1 MSRLYHYFF
10 IYFKECSAPTAES
23 FFLFLLSILVLESAD
38 SLRFLYRHF
47 ISQVT
52 EKSLNAFY
60 YFCSY
65 AKVDY
70 SSFMKWTVTIA
81 LSVIPNTLRSQPIFL
96 CIDDTMVA
104 KYGTKFEDVSKLFDH
119 AAHQGSSYLHGHCFV
134 SLLLCIPVWRKEKIH
149 YLSIPLGYRMWQKTT
164 SKLSLAA
171 QMVTQVMP
179 ILSSKRTIL
188 LCDSWYAK
196 QEVTTL
202 VDQFPHLDIVCNV
215 RKDTVLYELPPEPSR
230 KRGRP
235 KKHGKKLSLEEDF
248 SLSEKPID
256 GYYTGVQRVL
266 SNLFG
271 ERRIFAYVTSTEKI
285 GGSRRLFLST
295 ITPATLSFFCAWQEK
310 APLNQTEWDGMFY
323 VPLFLYQFRWNIEIS
338 YYEQK
343 KFWSLERYMLR
354 SRIGIEQ
361 MLNLITILYSAM
373 KLLPY
378 MEKDFSK
385 YQTESVQEFR
395 FYLSKTI
402 REQLIIQT
410 FVSSLENQI
419 KSSDIRQLL
428 QQKVL
433 SFFSHTQNL

>member
-1 MSRLYHYFF
+1 M
-10 IYFKECSAPTAES
+10 
-23 FFLFLLSILVLESAD
+23 LVLESAD

-47 ISQVT
+47 ISQWT

-60 YFCSY
+60 YICSY

-70 SSFMKWTVTIA
+70 SSFMNTTVKIA
-81 LSVIPNTLRSQPIFL
+81 LSLIPTSLRSQPLLL

-104 KYGTKFEDVSKLFDH
+104 KYGTKFEEVSKLFDH

-134 SLLLCIPVWRKEKIH
+134 SLLLCIPVWKNGKIH
-149 YLSIPLGYRMWQKTT
+149 YLSLPLGYRMWQKTT
-164 SKLSLAA
+164 SKLALAA

-179 ILSSKRTIL
+179 DLQSKRTIL

-196 QEVTTL
+196 QEVTDL
-202 VDQFPHLDIVCNV
+202 VEQFEHLDIVCNV
-215 RKDTVLYELPPEPSR
+215 RKDTVLYELPPKPSG

-235 KKHGKKLSLEEDF
+235 KKYGERIFLDDI
-248 SLSEKPID
+248 SLSEQPIG
-256 GYYTGVQRVL
+256 GYYTGVQMVL

-271 ERRIFAYVTSTEKI
+271 ERKIFAYVTSTEPI

-295 ITPATLSFFCAWQEK
+295 ITPVTLSLFCAWQEVE
-310 APLNQTEWDGMFY
+310 PLNQTGMDWMMY
-323 VPLFLYQFRWNIEIS
+323 VPLFLYRFRWNIEVS

-354 SRIGIEQ
+354 SRIGIER
-361 MLNLITILYSAM
+361 MINLIIILYSAM

-378 MEKDFSK
+378 LEQDFSE
-385 YQTESVQEFR
+385 YQTESVQDFR
-395 FYLSKTI
+395 WYLSKRI
-402 REQLIIQT
+402 REQLMIQR
-410 FVSSLENQI
+410 FVKTLENDI
-419 KSSDIRQLL
+419 KSNPILQLL
-428 QQKVL
+428 QQKAL

>member
-1 MSRLYHYFF
+1 M
-10 IYFKECSAPTAES
+10 
-23 FFLFLLSILVLESAD
+23 LVLESAD

-47 ISQVT
+47 ISQWT

-60 YFCSY
+60 YVCSY

-70 SSFMKWTVTIA
+70 SSFMNTTVKIA
-81 LSVIPNTLRSQPIFL
+81 LSLIPTSLCSQPLFL

-104 KYGTKFEDVSKLFDH
+104 KYGTKFEEVSKLFDH

-134 SLLLCIPVWRKEKIH
+134 SLLLCIPVWKNGKIH
-149 YLSIPLGYRMWQKTT
+149 YLSLPLGYRMWQKTT

-171 QMVTQVMP
+171 QMVTQIMQD
-179 ILSSKRTIL
+179 LTSKRTIL
-188 LCDSWYAK
+188 LCDTWYAK
-196 QEVTTL
+196 QEVTAL
-202 VDQFPHLDIVCNV
+202 VDKFPQLDIVCNV
-215 RKDTVLYELPPEPSR
+215 RKDTVLYELPPEPSGT
-230 KRGRP
+230 RGRP
-235 KKHGKKLSLEEDF
+235 KKYGKRISLEKDF
-248 SLSEKPID
+248 SLSEEPID

-271 ERRIFAYVTSTEKI
+271 ERKVFAYVTSTEKL
-285 GGSRRLFLST
+285 GGFRRLFLST
-295 ITPATLSFFCAWQEK
+295 ITPATLSLFCAWQEV
-310 APLNQTEWDGMFY
+310 APLNQTGLDWMLY
-323 VPLFLYQFRWNIEIS
+323 VPLFLYRFRWNIEIS

-354 SRIGIEQ
+354 SRIGIER

-378 MEKDFSK
+378 LEKDFLN

-402 REQLIIQT
+402 RAELIIHS
-410 FVSSLENQI
+410 FVTSIENQI
-419 KSSDIRQLL
+419 KSSHIRQLL

-433 SFFSHTQNL
+433 SFFSHTQKL